1 MKKKISFSLVA
12 LFIACTGAFVTKA
25 GNPPVV
31 ERNFVHTGGDITDPA
46 NYVYV
51 AAGYCKGFGTSF
63 CGVKVPDLE
72 GTPDLIWAM
81 PDLIAIQNGTNPV
94 SNKTGRIK
102 FYN

>member
-12 LFIACTGAFVTKA
+12 LIIACTGAVVTKA
-25 GNPPVV
+25 GNHAMAD
-31 ERNFVHTGGDITDPA
+31 RYFVYIGGDITDA
-46 NYVYV
+46 SNYLYV
-51 AAGYCKGFGTSF
+51 AAGYCKGVGTSF
-63 CGVKVPDLE
+63 CGVKVPDFE

-94 SNKTGRIK
+94 SNKTGRIR